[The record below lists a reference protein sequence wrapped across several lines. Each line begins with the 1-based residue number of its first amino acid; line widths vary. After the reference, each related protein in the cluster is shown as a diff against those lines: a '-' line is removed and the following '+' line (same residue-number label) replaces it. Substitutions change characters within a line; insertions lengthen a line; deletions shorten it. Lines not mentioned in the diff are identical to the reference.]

1 MMPIILLF
9 IFQMYFL
16 FIFRGIEYT
25 SIRYLNLIKNV
36 NSFDEINKNS
46 EKILKNIT
54 QVRGLDFILRMIV
67 TKHSFLLIH
76 KEIVKIIWDKIVP
89 SLHDLRTDLR
99 IQIDSTKNILKW
111 AVSEISE
118 NIHWTTELNAVSELQ
133 SARLDR
139 QIEQFEELQR
149 VLVKV

>member
-1 MMPIILLF
+1 MMPIILLSV
-9 IFQMYFL
+9 FQ
-16 FIFRGIEYT
+16 
-25 SIRYLNLIKNV
+25 
-36 NSFDEINKNS
+36 
-46 EKILKNIT
+46 KNIT
-54 QVRGLDFILRMIV
+54 QVRRLDFILRMIV

-89 SLHDLRTDLR
+89 SLRDLRTDLR
-99 IQIDSTKNILKW
+99 IQIDSTKSILKW

-133 SARLDR
+133 KSRLDR
-139 QIEQFEELQR
+139 QIEQFEELQK